1 MFRVD
6 YDLLF
11 LILKRFKKV
20 YEVFQFKRLFIKTKK
35 REIFMDL
42 VSLRTLKK
50 NIIKRLLEKI
60 GSLLQA
66 MNKRRSYI
74 AKKSNTLKISFSGHG
89 LTIMNMAFYSR
100 V

>member
-66 MNKRRSYI
+66 MNKRSYI

>member
-6 YDLLF
+6 YDLFF

-20 YEVFQFKRLFIKTKK
+20 YELFQFKRLFIKTKK

-42 VSLRTLKK
+42 VSLRTLKE
-50 NIIKRLLEKI
+50 NIIKRHLEKI

-66 MNKRRSYI
+66 E
-74 AKKSNTLKISFSGHG
+74 
-89 LTIMNMAFYSR
+89 
-100 V
+100 